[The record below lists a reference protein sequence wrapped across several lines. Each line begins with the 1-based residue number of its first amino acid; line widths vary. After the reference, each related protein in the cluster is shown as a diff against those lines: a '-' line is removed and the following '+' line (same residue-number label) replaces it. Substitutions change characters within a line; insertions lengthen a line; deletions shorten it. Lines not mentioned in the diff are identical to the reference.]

1 MRKERTRDMT
11 SGAPLPMML
20 SFMLPLMVGM
30 IFQQF
35 YSMVDTAVV
44 GNYLGVEALAGVGS
58 TGSISFMVLGLC
70 NGICGG
76 FAIPVAQKFG
86 EKDTYG
92 LRNFVGNMIW
102 LGLGL
107 GLLITL
113 ATTLSCRGILVLTNT
128 PADTFRYAHDYIL
141 IIFMGIPDTML
152 YNLLAGI
159 LRSLGDSRTPLLF
172 LIFSSVLNVLLDLLM
187 VVGFRLGVVG
197 AALAT
202 VISQL
207 VSGFLCLFYMAK
219 RFPILHL
226 SRDNLRLR
234 KPYAFRLLMMGLPMG
249 LQYSVTAIGNIL
261 LQTAVNGLGAVAMA
275 AVVAGTR
282 VSGIFETFIDSM
294 GIMAATYAGQN
305 LGAGKLDRVRTGVR
319 QCVLMGCVYCLLALG
334 ALYFVGG
341 RMAGLFLSGDNAAA
355 AGQIIPLAHRMLI
368 VWGIFYIPLINLN
381 LLRFTIQGLGYSNLA
396 VVSGVFEM
404 VARGGVAIWLV
415 PRMGF
420 DAVCLAGPAAWV
432 MANCFLIPAYLACV
446 RRRAGEAKKE
456 TLPDP

>member
-1 MRKERTRDMT
+1 MT

-86 EKDTYG
+86 EKDTHG

-107 GLLITL
+107 ALLITL
-113 ATTLSCRGILVLTNT
+113 VTTLSCRRILELTHT

-141 IIFMGIPDTML
+141 IIFMGIPATML

-172 LIFSSVLNVLLDLLM
+172 LIFSSVLNVLLALLM

-261 LQTAVNGLGAVAMA
+261 LQTAVNGLGAIAMA

-282 VSGIFETFIDSM
+282 VSGIFEAFIDSM

-341 RMAGLFLSGDNAAA
+341 RMAGLFISGDNAAA

-432 MANCFLIPAYLACV
+432 MASCFLIPAYLACV

>member
-1 MRKERTRDMT
+1 M
-11 SGAPLPMML
+11 
-20 SFMLPLMVGM
+20 
-30 IFQQF
+30 
-35 YSMVDTAVV
+35 
-44 GNYLGVEALAGVGS
+44 
-58 TGSISFMVLGLC
+58 
-70 NGICGG
+70 
-76 FAIPVAQKFG
+76 
-86 EKDTYG
+86 
-92 LRNFVGNMIW
+92 
-102 LGLGL
+102 
-107 GLLITL
+107 
-113 ATTLSCRGILVLTNT
+113 
-128 PADTFRYAHDYIL
+128 
-141 IIFMGIPDTML
+141 
-152 YNLLAGI
+152 
-159 LRSLGDSRTPLLF
+159 
-172 LIFSSVLNVLLDLLM
+172 LLDLLM

-226 SRDNLRLR
+226 SRDNLRPR

-261 LQTAVNGLGAVAMA
+261 LQTAVNGLGAIAMA

-305 LGAGKLDRVRTGVR
+305 LGAGKLERVRTGVR
-319 QCVLMGCVYCLLALG
+319 QCVLMGCVYCLLALA
-334 ALYFVGG
+334 ALYFAGG
-341 RMAGLFLSGDNAAA
+341 RMASLFLSGDNAAA

-446 RRRAGEAKKE
+446 RRRAEEAKKE
-456 TLPDP
+456 THP